1 MAVPNLKLINALR
14 ATSSR
19 LRNGAHYAWGHH
31 GSCNCGNLV
40 QVISNFTE
48 GEIIRY
54 AHASAGEW
62 TELAEEYCPITNVPF
77 ALVMAKLEEI
87 GLSSADIH
95 HIEYLNDKAVLNH
108 LPNGFRWLQRNV
120 REDVIAYFDAFSNM
134 LEHQLLDNIELNLEQ
149 FAKDDI
155 DYEKEYLF
163 V

>member
-1 MAVPNLKLINALR
+1 MATPNLQFIAALR
-14 ATSSR
+14 ATASR
-19 LRNGAHYAWGHH
+19 LRYGAHYAWGHH

-62 TELAEEYCPITNVPF
+62 TELAEEYCPVTNAPL

-95 HIEYLNDKAVLNH
+95 HIECLNDKAVLNY

-120 REDVIAYFDAFSNM
+120 REDVITYFEAFASM
-134 LEHQLLDNIELNLEQ
+134 LEHHLLDNIELNMMGLDE
-149 FAKDDI
+149 DDYN
-155 DYEKEYLF
+155 YEKEYLF